1 MVLRMQEITLPLP
14 ENYGIG
20 LILIT
25 RPWLLRIAH
34 KTTSNFIYTHND
46 KYRRSSP
53 YRARAEDVI
62 SS

>member
-34 KTTSNFIYTHND
+34 KTTSNLFIRIT
-46 KYRRSSP
+46 
-53 YRARAEDVI
+53 I
-62 SS
+62 STGEVALIGLGQRM